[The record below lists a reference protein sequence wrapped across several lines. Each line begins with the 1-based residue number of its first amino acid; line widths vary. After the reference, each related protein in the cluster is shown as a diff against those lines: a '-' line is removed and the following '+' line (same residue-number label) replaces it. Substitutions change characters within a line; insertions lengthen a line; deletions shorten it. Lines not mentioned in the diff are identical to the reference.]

1 MNDRYWLNTKT
12 EYWYQ
17 IFLETEMSN
26 NQPNSQTAKF
36 MKNIGRLPMPLQII
50 TIQNFVLHSI
60 FVLTLLMRI
69 EASHTATNYIK
80 HCSKILLKIPLW
92 LRREQPRP

>member
-1 MNDRYWLNTKT
+1 MNDRYYLNTKT

-17 IFLETEMSN
+17 IFLETEMNN
-26 NQPNSQTAKF
+26 NQPN
-36 MKNIGRLPMPLQII
+36 NQIYEDY
-50 TIQNFVLHSI
+50 FVLHSI

-69 EASHTATNYIK
+69 EASHTATNYMK

-92 LRREQPRP
+92 LRREQTMP